1 MDFTG
6 EESIAAPRDVVWAAL
21 NDPEIMR
28 GCIPGCQS
36 IERLSPSAFEAT
48 IKVKF
53 SLLSATFHGL
63 LTLSDVDAPKSYTLS
78 AEGKGG
84 LAGFARGSADI
95 VLEER
100 GAETILHYRSK
111 AELGGGLAQL
121 GARLLDSTS
130 QKLAEGFFSDF
141 NAAVVAKMARAEGL
155 FKSAP

>member
-6 EESIAAPRDVVWAAL
+6 EERIAAPRDIVWAAL

-28 GCIPGCQS
+28 DCIPGCQG

-63 LTLSDVDAPKSYTLS
+63 LTLSNIDAPESYTLS

-84 LAGFARGSADI
+84 LAGFARGSADV
-95 VLEER
+95 VLEAR
-100 GAETILHYRSK
+100 GEETILHYRAK
-111 AELGGGLAQL
+111 AELGGRLAQL

-130 QKLAEGFFSDF
+130 QRLAENFFSDF
-141 NAAVVAKMARAEGL
+141 NSAVVAKMAAD
-155 FKSAP
+155 

>member
-6 EESIAAPRDVVWAAL
+6 EERIAAPRDIVWAAL

-36 IERLSPSAFEAT
+36 IERLSPDVFEAT

-63 LTLSDVDAPKSYTLS
+63 LTLSNVDAPKSYTLS

-111 AELGGGLAQL
+111 AELGGRLAQL
-121 GARLLDSTS
+121 GARLLDSAS
-130 QKLAEGFFSDF
+130 QKLAEGFFLDF
-141 NAAVVAKMARAEGL
+141 NAAVVAKMAAG
-155 FKSAP
+155 

>member
-6 EESIAAPRDVVWAAL
+6 EERIAAPRDVVWAAL

-28 GCIPGCQS
+28 GCIPGCQG
-36 IERLSPSAFEAT
+36 IERLSPDVFEAT

-63 LTLSDVDAPKSYTLS
+63 LTLSNVDAPRSYTLS

-84 LAGFARGSADI
+84 LAGFARGSADV
-95 VLEER
+95 VLEQS
-100 GAETILHYRSK
+100 GVETILHYRAR
-111 AELGGGLAQL
+111 AELGGRLAQF

-141 NAAVVAKMARAEGL
+141 NAAVVAKMTAG
-155 FKSAP
+155 

>member
-6 EESIAAPRDVVWAAL
+6 EERIAAPRDVVWAAL

-28 GCIPGCQS
+28 GCIPGCQN
-36 IERLSPSAFEAT
+36 IERLSPENFEAT

-63 LTLSDVDAPKSYTLS
+63 LTLSNVDAPRSYTLS

-84 LAGFARGSADI
+84 LAGFARGAADV

-100 GAETILHYRSK
+100 GAETILHYRGR
-111 AELGGGLAQL
+111 AELGGKLAQL

-130 QKLAEGFFSDF
+130 QRLAEGFFSDF
-141 NAAVVAKMARAEGL
+141 NAAVVAKMVAD
-155 FKSAP
+155 

>member
-6 EESIAAPRDVVWAAL
+6 EERIAAPRDMVWAAL

-36 IERLSPSAFEAT
+36 IERLSPDTFEAT
-48 IKVKF
+48 IRVKF
-53 SLLSATFHGL
+53 SLLSATFYGL
-63 LTLSDVDAPKSYTLS
+63 LTLANVDAPRSYTLS

-84 LAGFARGSADI
+84 LAGFARGAADV

-100 GAETILHYRSK
+100 GGETILHYRAR
-111 AELGGGLAQL
+111 AELGGKLAQL

-130 QKLAEGFFSDF
+130 QRLAEGFFSDF
-141 NAAVVAKMARAEGL
+141 NAAVVAKMAAD
-155 FKSAP
+155 

>member
-6 EESIAAPRDVVWAAL
+6 EELIAAPRDLVWAAL

-28 GCIPGCQS
+28 GCIPGCQR
-36 IERLSPSAFEAT
+36 IERLPPDAFEAT

-63 LTLSDVDAPKSYTLS
+63 LTLSNVDAPKSYTLS

-84 LAGFARGSADI
+84 IAGFARGSADI

-100 GAETILHYRSK
+100 GDETILHYRAR
-111 AELGGGLAQL
+111 AELGGKLAQL

-130 QKLAEGFFSDF
+130 QKLAVGFFSDF
-141 NAAVVAKMARAEGL
+141 NAAVVAKAATG
-155 FKSAP
+155 

>member
-6 EESIAAPRDVVWAAL
+6 EERIAAPRDVVWAAL

-36 IERLSPSAFEAT
+36 IERLSPGTFEAT

-63 LTLSDVDAPKSYTLS
+63 LTLSNVHAPNSYTLS

-100 GAETILHYRSK
+100 GAETILHYRAK
-111 AELGGGLAQL
+111 AELGGRLAQL

-130 QKLAEGFFSDF
+130 QKLSEGFFSDF
-141 NAAVVAKMARAEGL
+141 NAAVVAKMEAG
-155 FKSAP
+155 

>member
-6 EESIAAPRDVVWAAL
+6 EEHIAAPRDVVWAAL

-36 IERLSPSAFEAT
+36 IERLSPDIFEAT
-48 IKVKF
+48 IKVRF

-84 LAGFARGSADI
+84 LAGFAKGSADV
-95 VLEER
+95 VLEPNG
-100 GAETILHYRSK
+100 GATILHYRAK
-111 AELGGGLAQL
+111 AELGGRLAQF

-130 QKLAEGFFSDF
+130 QRLAEGFFSDF
-141 NAAVVAKMARAEGL
+141 NAAVVAKMAAG
-155 FKSAP
+155 

>member
-6 EESIAAPRDVVWAAL
+6 EELIAAPRDVVWAAL

-28 GCIPGCQS
+28 GCIPGCKH
-36 IERLSPSAFEAT
+36 IERLSPNVFEAT

-63 LTLSDVDAPKSYTLS
+63 LTLSNVDAPKSYTLS

-84 LAGFARGSADI
+84 IAGFARGSADI

-100 GAETILHYRSK
+100 GDETILHYHAR
-111 AELGGGLAQL
+111 AELGGKLAQL

-130 QKLAEGFFSDF
+130 QKLAVGFFSDF
-141 NAAVVAKMARAEGL
+141 NAAVVAKAAG
-155 FKSAP
+155 

>member
-6 EESIAAPRDVVWAAL
+6 EEHIAAPRDVVWAAL

-36 IERLSPSAFEAT
+36 IKRLSPDIFEAT
-48 IKVKF
+48 IKVSF

-63 LTLSDVDAPKSYTLS
+63 LTLSNVDAPKSYTLS

-84 LAGFARGSADI
+84 LAGFAKGSADI
-95 VLEER
+95 VLEPSG
-100 GAETILHYRSK
+100 GATILHYRAK
-111 AELGGGLAQL
+111 AELGGRLAQF

-130 QKLAEGFFSDF
+130 QRLAEGFFSDF
-141 NAAVVAKMARAEGL
+141 NAAVVAKMAAG
-155 FKSAP
+155 

>member
-6 EESIAAPRDVVWAAL
+6 EERIAAPRDMVWAAL
-21 NDPEIMR
+21 NDPDIMR

-36 IERLSPSAFEAT
+36 IERLSPDTFEAT
-48 IKVKF
+48 IRVKF

-63 LTLSDVDAPKSYTLS
+63 LTLANVDAPRSYTLS

-84 LAGFARGSADI
+84 LAGFARGAADV

-100 GAETILHYRSK
+100 GGETILHYRAR
-111 AELGGGLAQL
+111 AELGGKLAQL

-130 QKLAEGFFSDF
+130 QRLAEGFFSDF
-141 NAAVVAKMARAEGL
+141 NAAVVAKMAAD
-155 FKSAP
+155 

>member
-6 EESIAAPRDVVWAAL
+6 EECIAAPRDLVWAAL
-21 NDPEIMR
+21 NDPDIMR

-36 IERLSPSAFEAT
+36 IERLSPDTFEAT
-48 IKVKF
+48 IRVKF

-63 LTLSDVDAPKSYTLS
+63 LTLANVDAPRSYTLS

-84 LAGFARGSADI
+84 LAGFARGAADV

-100 GAETILHYRSK
+100 GGETILHYRAR
-111 AELGGGLAQL
+111 AELGGKLAQL

-130 QKLAEGFFSDF
+130 QRLAEGFFSDF
-141 NAAVVAKMARAEGL
+141 NAAVVAKMAAD
-155 FKSAP
+155 

>member
-6 EESIAAPRDVVWAAL
+6 EERIAAPRDMVWEAL

-28 GCIPGCQS
+28 GCIPGCQG

-53 SLLSATFHGL
+53 SLFSASFHGV
-63 LTLSDVDAPKSYTLS
+63 LTLSNIDAPESYTLS

-84 LAGFARGSADI
+84 LAGFARGSADV
-95 VLEER
+95 VLKAKGE
-100 GAETILHYRSK
+100 ETILHYRAK
-111 AELGGGLAQL
+111 AELGGKLAQL

-141 NAAVVAKMARAEGL
+141 NAAVVAKMAAD
-155 FKSAP
+155 